1 MLSKKTEP
9 ELPTLFLAG
18 KLEGVSRK
26 DAELYARG
34 MIARHCHSTE
44 NAAFGLLK
52 IDDGFLFEIH
62 EGGDR
67 RALMPALWKML
78 TEATVEHVVVHTA
91 TRNVE
96 LFIEDGRLVTALLPE
111 SDLAPPTDIEPGKK
125 LKAFENDYS
134 GFLISSVAVFCAAT
148 VLLASSLVV
157 NALISDVKI
166 GAVQGLST
174 QAADLPVMQL
184 PLVVGPTEYI
194 HALRY
199 DGKRWN
205 LQKRSEFE
213 KPAPAQ
219 GETPTPVPGA
229 INPAGEASK

>member
-1 MLSKKTEP
+1 MLNKKTEI

-18 KLEGVSRK
+18 KLEGVARR

-34 MIARHCHSTE
+34 MIARHCHATE
-44 NAAFGLLK
+44 NAALGLMK
-52 IDDGFLFEIH
+52 IDDGYLFEIH
-62 EGGDR
+62 EGGAR
-67 RALMPALWKML
+67 RALMPTIWKML
-78 TEATVEHVVVHTA
+78 NEDQVEHVVVHTA

-111 SDLAPPTDIEPGKK
+111 SDTQPSSTIEPGKK
-125 LKAFENDYS
+125 LKAFETDYS
-134 GFLISSVAVFCAAT
+134 GFLISSVAVFCASA
-148 VLLASSLVV
+148 VLLASALVI
-157 NALISDVKI
+157 NALISDAKMSAI
-166 GAVQGLST
+166 QGVST
-174 QAADLPVMQL
+174 PPADLPVMQL

-213 KPAPAQ
+213 LPAPGASIQ
-219 GETPTPVPGA
+219 GE
-229 INPAGEASK
+229 SQ

>member
-1 MLSKKTEP
+1 MLNKKTEI

-34 MIARHCHSTE
+34 MIARHCHATE
-44 NAAFGLLK
+44 NAAFGLMK
-52 IDDGFLFEIH
+52 IDDGYLFEIH

-67 RALMPALWKML
+67 RALMPAVWTML
-78 TEATVEHVVVHTA
+78 TEAQVEHVVVHTA
-91 TRNVE
+91 TRDVE
-96 LFIEDGRLVTALLPE
+96 LFIEDGRLVSALLPE
-111 SDLAPPTDIEPGKK
+111 SHLTSPSVIEPGKK

-134 GFLISSVAVFCAAT
+134 GFLISSVAVFCASA
-148 VLLASSLVV
+148 VLLASALVI
-157 NALISDVKI
+157 NALISDAKMSAI
-166 GAVQGLST
+166 QGAST
-174 QAADLPVMQL
+174 QPADLPVMQL

-213 KPAPAQ
+213 RPTPDVTTQ
-219 GETPTPVPGA
+219 GEGQ
-229 INPAGEASK
+229 

>member
-52 IDDGFLFEIH
+52 IDDGYLFEIH

-67 RALMPALWKML
+67 RALMPTVWAML
-78 TEATVEHVVVHTA
+78 TEGQVEHVVVHTA

-111 SDLAPPTDIEPGKK
+111 SDLTSPSMIAPGKK

-134 GFLISSVAVFCAAT
+134 GLLISSVAVFCASA

-166 GAVQGLST
+166 SAVQGLST
-174 QAADLPVMQL
+174 QAAGLPVMQL

-213 KPAPAQ
+213 KPAPEAAQ
-219 GETPTPVPGA
+219 GA
-229 INPAGEASK
+229 NNSAGEVAK

>member
-1 MLSKKTEP
+1 
-9 ELPTLFLAG
+9 
-18 KLEGVSRK
+18 
-26 DAELYARG
+26 
-34 MIARHCHSTE
+34 
-44 NAAFGLLK
+44 
-52 IDDGFLFEIH
+52 
-62 EGGDR
+62 
-67 RALMPALWKML
+67 
-78 TEATVEHVVVHTA
+78 
-91 TRNVE
+91 
-96 LFIEDGRLVTALLPE
+96 
-111 SDLAPPTDIEPGKK
+111 
-125 LKAFENDYS
+125 
-134 GFLISSVAVFCAAT
+134 VAVFCAAA

-213 KPAPAQ
+213 KPAP
-219 GETPTPVPGA
+219 TPAPGVT
-229 INPAGEASK
+229 NPAGEASK